1 MLAIINIFSRLY
13 PNEKM
18 IKRLFILLLAA
29 GIGCTSDQQHTT
41 QTGLITQSAMVV
53 SAHPLASQIG
63 ADILRKGGNAVDAA
77 IAVQFALAVVFPA
90 AGNIGGGGFMLARF
104 ADGSVDAL
112 DYREKAP
119 AAAHPNMYLDESGNP
134 LPHLSSRGHRSAG
147 VPGTVAGLVEAHQ
160 KYGKLPW
167 ADLVQPAIDLAR
179 NGFPLTELEAKGL
192 NNAAED
198 FIKYNTVRPDHL
210 LKEEGWKEGDTIRH
224 IELAATLERIRD
236 NGKAGFYEGKTADDI
251 VNEMK
256 RGNGLITYEDLKSY
270 QAVWRTPLKG
280 NYKGYTIISMPPP
293 SSGGVALLQL
303 LQMTEN
309 FPIKKWGH
317 NTVKTAHLMIEAERR
332 VYADRAKYLG
342 DPDFVQIP
350 LTTLLSEQY
359 NIERISNFNP
369 EKATPSAEI
378 THGTIAGYESEQTTH
393 LSVVDPMGNA
403 VAVTTTLNDSYGSH
417 VVVAGSGF
425 ILNDEMDD
433 FSIKPGVPN
442 MYGAIGGEA
451 NKIVANKR
459 MLSSMTPTIVE
470 KDGKLFMVVGTPGGT
485 TIITS
490 VYQTILNVIEH
501 GMSMQ
506 EAVTAR
512 RFHSQWMPDIV
523 ANEKGTFTEKD
534 SLQLVAMGHTFR
546 YRRAIGRV
554 DAILVR
560 PDGKLEGG
568 ADPRGD
574 DTAAGF

>member
-1 MLAIINIFSRLY
+1 
-13 PNEKM
+13 M
-18 IKRLFILLLAA
+18 IKRLILLLLVT
-29 GIGCTSDQQHTT
+29 GISCTPDKQRSP
-41 QTGLITQSAMVV
+41 QTGLITESAMVV
-53 SAHPLASQIG
+53 SAHPLASQVG

-134 LPHLSSRGHRSAG
+134 VPKLSSRGHKSAG
-147 VPGTVAGLVEAHQ
+147 VPGTVAGLVEAHH

-167 ADLVQPAIDLAR
+167 AELVQPAIDLAR
-179 NGFPLTELEAKGL
+179 NGFTLTALEAKGL
-192 NNAAED
+192 NSAAED
-198 FIKYNTVRPDHL
+198 FIQYNTIRPEHL
-210 LKEEGWKEGDTIRH
+210 LKEDGWKEGDTIRH
-224 IELAATLERIRD
+224 AELAATLERIRD
-236 NGKAGFYEGKTADDI
+236 KGKAGFYEGKTADDI
-251 VNEMK
+251 VSEMK
-256 RGNGLITYEDLKSY
+256 RGNGFITYEDLKNY

-280 NYKGYTIISMPPP
+280 TYKNYTIISMPPP

-309 FPIKKWGH
+309 FPVKRWGH
-317 NTVKTAHLMIEAERR
+317 NSVKTAHLMIEAERR

-342 DPDFVQIP
+342 DPDFVKIP
-350 LTTLLSEQY
+350 LSTLLSEQY
-359 NIERISNFNP
+359 NTDRISNFNP
-369 EKATPSAEI
+369 EKATPSTAVS
-378 THGTIAGYESEQTTH
+378 HGLIAGYESEQTTH

-470 KDGKLFMVVGTPGGT
+470 KEGKLFMVVGTPGGT

-501 GMSMQ
+501 GMTMQ
-506 EAVTAR
+506 EAVSAR
-512 RFHSQWMPDIV
+512 RFHSQWMPDV
-523 ANEKGTFTEKD
+523 VVNEKGAFSEKD
-534 SLQLVAMGHTFR
+534 SLRLVAMGHIFR
-546 YRRAIGRV
+546 FRKAIGRV

-574 DTAAGF
+574 DSAAGF